1 VAAKWRG
8 ASFLARANV
17 IGAGHSGQQYFG
29 RYRSPPA
36 RGWRFSPSFGAVTQS
51 GVVVFRGVNHLTA
64 EPPLRG
70 HNRRAMPKPSLG
82 NHPSINQRR
91 LPMMTFNS
99 CRSFC
104 GAPSQSSPAANRL
117 TCQGVVVGGSCEH
130 ARHPGAR
137 TSGGPG
143 MARRKSAIGSART
156 GNCREAGSGEPPFTF
171 LRSLPCRVGG
181 ARAPRPQVIDI
192 PGSALRILR
201 LALQDAGDGRAPGG

>member
-1 VAAKWRG
+1 MAAKWRG

-17 IGAGHSGQQYFG
+17 IGAGQSGQQYFG

-143 MARRKSAIGSART
+143 DGPPKVGHRISPDRELPRGGQWRTSVHVLAKSAL
-156 GNCREAGSGEPPFTF
+156 SG
-171 LRSLPCRVGG
+171 RGG
-181 ARAPRPQVIDI
+181 TRATPA
-192 PGSALRILR
+192 SN
-201 LALQDAGDGRAPGG
+201 